1 MRIRQIVFAA
11 HDLDRC
17 ERQLQALAALDEPY
31 RDPGV
36 AEFGLSNAVFAF
48 GQQFIEI
55 VSPQQPGTTAGR
67 QLERR
72 GDSGYMLIVQTDDFE
87 SDRSRLARLGVRTVW
102 SIELPDI
109 RATHLHPKDVGGTIL
124 SIDQPTPPGS
134 WRWGGPGWPESQGAR
149 QAQRVV
155 AATLQANDPAAMAA
169 RWAEVLGLPPA
180 WRDGTA
186 WQVDLLDGYLRFVDA
201 EGQPEGLAGFT
212 LAVPD
217 PAAWRRRAESLGLVA
232 TADGVRLMGTT
243 LELRPVG

>member
-11 HDLDRC
+11 HDLERC
-17 ERQLQALAALDEPY
+17 ERQLQALAALDDPY

-55 VSPQQPGTTAGR
+55 VSPHQPGTTAGR

-72 GDSGYMLIVQTDDFE
+72 GDSGYMLIVQTDDF
-87 SDRSRLARLGVRTVW
+87 DADQSRLAPLGVRTVW

-109 RATHLHPKDVGGTIL
+109 RAMHLHPKDIGGAIL
-124 SIDQPTPPGS
+124 SIDQPTPPDS
-134 WRWGGPGWPESQGAR
+134 WRWGGPGWPESQGAL
-149 QAQRVV
+149 QCQRIVG
-155 AATLQANDPAAMAA
+155 ATLQAHEPAAMAA

-180 WRDGTA
+180 RRDGPA
-186 WQVDLLDGYLRFVDA
+186 WQVDLLDGWFRFVDA
-201 EGQPEGLAGFT
+201 DGQPEGLVGFT

-217 PAAWRRRAESLGLVA
+217 PAAWRRRAERLGLPT
-232 TADGVRLMGTT
+232 TAEGIEWMGSTID
-243 LELRPVG
+243 LRPID

>member
-17 ERQLQALAALDEPY
+17 EPQLQALAALDDPY

-36 AEFGLSNAVFAF
+36 SEFGLSNAVFAF

-55 VSPQQPGTTAGR
+55 VSPQQAGTTAGR
-67 QLERR
+67 QLDRR
-72 GDSGYMLIVQTDDFE
+72 GDGGYMLIVQTDDF
-87 SDRSRLARLGVRTVW
+87 DANRSRLAQLGVRTVW

-109 RATHLHPKDVGGTIL
+109 RAMHLHPKDVGGAIL

-134 WRWGGPGWPESQGAR
+134 WRWGGPGWPESLGAR

-155 AATLQANDPAAMAA
+155 AATLHANDPAAMAA
-169 RWAEVLGLPPA
+169 RWAEVLGLAPA
-180 WRDGTA
+180 RRDGTA
-186 WQVDLLDGYLRFVDA
+186 WQVDLLDGWVRFVDA
-201 EGQPEGLAGFT
+201 EGQHEGLSGFT
-212 LAVPD
+212 LEVSD
-217 PAAWRRRAESLGLVA
+217 PAAWRRRAESLGLPA

-243 LELRPVG
+243 LELRSVG